1 MNFSLDFSIDPLDI
15 ESCLIAILCGFLIGL
30 ERQLK
35 GKPAGIRTSILVC
48 LGAYAFVAIAGSFEV
63 DSSPSRV
70 IGQIVT
76 GVGFLGAGL
85 MLTKDGLIHG
95 VTSAAIIW
103 ILAGIGSMIGVHKPM
118 GALTLTALV
127 LIVLIG
133 VNLMERLFKKL
144 KRGFYK

>member
-1 MNFSLDFSIDPLDI
+1 MNFDLPFSIDPLDI
-15 ESCLIAILCGFLIGL
+15 KSCLVAILCGFLIGL

-103 ILAGIGSMIGVHKPM
+103 ILAGIGCMIGVDKPE

-127 LIVLIG
+127 LLVLIG
-133 VNLMERLFKKL
+133 VNLIERLFKKL
-144 KRGFYK
+144 KQGFYK